1 MMNSSPK
8 LFAFFLICF
17 FCLFGLCLISCM
29 EKAQAESRT
38 TFLPYYDEA
47 TFTPKWLYPGTEA
60 VQQLHRIPNFS
71 LINQEGEI
79 FTDRNLDGKIYV
91 ADFFFTTCPGICPK
105 MTANMSILQEA
116 FLNDPEIMLISH
128 SVTPELD
135 SVEVLKRYAEEK
147 GVISGKWQLLS
158 GDRALIYDLGRNQY
172 FVEEDLGLEKDEN
185 DFLHTENFVLIDKN
199 RNIRGI
205 YNGLNKTAV
214 RQLITDI
221 KTLKEEL

>member
-1 MMNSSPK
+1 
-8 LFAFFLICF
+8 
-17 FCLFGLCLISCM
+17 M
-29 EKAQAESRT
+29 EEAQAESRT
-38 TFLPYYDEA
+38 TFLPYYEEA
-47 TFTPKWLYPGTEA
+47 TFTPKWLYPGTEV
-60 VQQLHRIPNFS
+60 VQKLHRIPNFS
-71 LINQEGEI
+71 LTNQEGET
-79 FTDRNLDGKIYV
+79 FSDRDLEGKIYI

-116 FLNDPEIMLISH
+116 FLDDPEIMLISH

-135 SVEVLKRYAEEK
+135 PVEVLQRYAEEK
-147 GVISGKWQLLS
+147 GVISGKWQLLT

-221 KTLKEEL
+221 KTLKEEF